1 MTFVARFKRSV
12 TIWIGLALVL
22 SFWLA
27 APFLD
32 TNTMIEWIRVL
43 MIGYTWAAMVALFPA
58 FLSIVRRDE
67 PVPAQQHVLG
77 TFLLLAG
84 LNVGATWLLMWRMA
98 GLPSWMILSAT
109 NGFLLW
115 IVVIGAVF
123 LSAAVRREE
132 RGPTNWR
139 RIIVAGV
146 LSLAVG
152 YLVVHVRP
160 DIKPVVEWL
169 RLRVSDVVGPA
180 GRSEMPK
187 LLDQTARASIGEP

>member
-1 MTFVARFKRSV
+1 MP
-12 TIWIGLALVL
+12 
-22 SFWLA
+22 
-27 APFLD
+27 AP
-32 TNTMIEWIRVL
+32 
-43 MIGYTWAAMVALFPA
+43 A
-58 FLSIVRRDE
+58 DE

-152 YLVVHVRP
+152 YLVAHVRP
-160 DIKPVVEWL
+160 VIKPVVEW
-169 RLRVSDVVGPA
+169 LRVSDVVGPA

-187 LLDQTARASIGEP
+187 